1 MSGQISESGS
11 YAKFLA
17 VKPVAPHNASALPA
31 LCDSGRLSGGRLLSW
46 QGSFFSQCMRR
57 NQMFL
62 AAGNL
67 LGGIALVLLLLD
79 PDRPLW
85 PIFVLLGVGVALV
98 LVAVLLRR
106 SS

>member
-1 MSGQISESGS
+1 
-11 YAKFLA
+11 
-17 VKPVAPHNASALPA
+17 
-31 LCDSGRLSGGRLLSW
+31 
-46 QGSFFSQCMRR
+46 
-57 NQMFL
+57 MFL

-85 PIFVLLGVGVALV
+85 PIFVLLGVGAALV
-98 LVAVLLRR
+98 LVAVLPRR

>member
-1 MSGQISESGS
+1 
-11 YAKFLA
+11 
-17 VKPVAPHNASALPA
+17 
-31 LCDSGRLSGGRLLSW
+31 
-46 QGSFFSQCMRR
+46 
-57 NQMFL
+57 
-62 AAGNL
+62 
-67 LGGIALVLLLLD
+67 VLLLLD